1 MESIDRQTG
10 RAARWGLGLTL
21 LAAALAGLSGP
32 LYRMK
37 LLALFPAFG
46 LLRWAVYAAI
56 AGAVI
61 CLIALVIALLR
72 RTRAGGGPQGAGA
85 AALGV
90 LVGLVVF
97 YVPYSVRAGNY
108 PPIHDVTTD
117 TDDPPAF
124 VAALAPRSASG
135 ATNSPGYER
144 IVKSPRGGP
153 DLNVPELQKKAFP
166 DIGPVR
172 LAVAPAQAFEQALRA
187 VSAMGWTLIDQD
199 VTEGRIEA
207 SDTTTWFG
215 FVDDVV
221 IRVRPDEGGSRID
234 VRSVSRIGFGDVGKN
249 AKRIR
254 AYVAKLTAAS

>member
-46 LLRWAVYAAI
+46 LLRWAVYAAS
-56 AGAVI
+56 AGAMI

-199 VTEGRIEA
+199 ATEGRIEA
-207 SDTTTWFG
+207 SDSTTWFG
-215 FVDDVV
+215 FVDDIV